1 MDDDAHEQAD
11 NLLALLLAQ
20 SRIQAG
26 AEGRQRVHGHLRGT
40 RGCLGRQGRHTGL
53 QFGLLTC
60 NASKLDVELCGA
72 ELAPDA
78 KRQSPAALLLEA
90 VQRSCEGHGLGG
102 GDGALGVAFAPT
114 IELVEDVARV
124 PQPAF
129 DVGPDQGLD
138 RVGPDGLTPAPAGE
152 GPRSTICPVQR
163 YQPTSPRPWVPQ

>member
-1 MDDDAHEQAD
+1 MDGDPDKQAD

-26 AEGRQRVHGHLRGT
+26 AEGRQRVHGHLSGT

-60 NASKLDVELCGA
+60 NASKLDVELCVA
-72 ELAPDA
+72 ELAADA

-90 VQRSCEGHGLGG
+90 VQRSGEGHGLGG

-114 IELVEDVARV
+114 SELVEDVTRV
-124 PQPAF
+124 PQEAL
-129 DVGPDQGLD
+129 DVGPDPLLD
-138 RVGPDGLTPAPAGE
+138 EVRLD
-152 GPRSTICPVQR
+152 
-163 YQPTSPRPWVPQ
+163 